1 MVRKGSVV
9 VTVLFDSSIVS
20 KADRRGEGRGL
31 ALLAERAGRARLDKM
46 SQPGLRVRNCC
57 PEDHG
62 VGAALGRQQESQA
75 EVRRLRTLL
84 EKFGLYP
91 VGRRGAIGQL

>member
-1 MVRKGSVV
+1 M
-9 VTVLFDSSIVS
+9 
-20 KADRRGEGRGL
+20 
-31 ALLAERAGRARLDKM
+31 LAERAGRARLDKM
-46 SQPGLRVRNCC
+46 NQPGLRMINRC
-57 PEDHG
+57 PEDHR

>member
-1 MVRKGSVV
+1 M
-9 VTVLFDSSIVS
+9 
-20 KADRRGEGRGL
+20 
-31 ALLAERAGRARLDKM
+31 LAERAGRARLDKM
-46 SQPGLRVRNCC
+46 NQQGLRMRNRC
-57 PEDHG
+57 PEDHR